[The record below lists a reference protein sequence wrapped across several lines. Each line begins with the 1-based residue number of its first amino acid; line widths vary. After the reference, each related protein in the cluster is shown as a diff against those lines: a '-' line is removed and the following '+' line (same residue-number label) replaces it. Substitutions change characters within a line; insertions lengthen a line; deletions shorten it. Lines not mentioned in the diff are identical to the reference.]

1 MAQQIIR
8 RLWDSSVIIGA
19 LSRDFEIEL
28 VCEEIIQQAERGETE
43 ILVSQFAKA
52 ECAYLRH
59 ESPEDAERIIADFFA
74 QPYIIGVALD
84 DEVAALSRHLVRKY
98 MDNPKLRPPDAVHL
112 ASAIIAGVPF
122 LETKDP
128 DLLRLDGM
136 EGGATPITIRWPEN

>member
-8 RLWDSSVIIGA
+8 RLWDSSVVIGYLA
-19 LSRDFEIEL
+19 GDYGIEL

-43 ILVSQFAKA
+43 ILVSQLAKA
-52 ECAYLRH
+52 ECAYLRD
-59 ESPEDAERIIADFFA
+59 ESYGDAERMIAEFFA
-74 QPYIIGVALD
+74 RRYVLAVELD
-84 DEVAALSRHLVRKY
+84 DEVAALARHLVRKY
-98 MDNPKLRPPDAVHL
+98 LDISKLRPPDAVHL
-112 ASAIIAGVPF
+112 ASAIVAGVPF

>member
-8 RLWDSSVIIGA
+8 DSSVVIGYLA
-19 LSRDFEIEL
+19 GDYGIEL
-28 VCEEIIQQAERGETE
+28 VCEEIIQQAERRETE
-43 ILVSQFAKA
+43 ILVSQLAKA
-52 ECAYLRH
+52 ECAYLRYESH
-59 ESPEDAERIIADFFA
+59 EDGERLIAAFFA
-74 QPYIIGVALD
+74 RRYVVGVALD

-98 MDNPKLRPPDAVHL
+98 LYISKLRPPDAVHL